1 MSIRLLIT
9 GSNGLLGKCF
19 RRLIDSKNISV
30 IATGLKQDRMGDH
43 KHLYK
48 TLDVTN
54 KDSATFTGSSG
65 HDIGRVLGSNMGI
78 RSMSISA
85 SGVFTDSSTENILRG
100 FAFDG
105 AIQNYDLVFSDGSK
119 ISGAFLVTS
128 YERAGEFNGEETFS
142 CTLESSGTIT
152 YTNA

>member
-1 MSIRLLIT
+1 MAAGKGSSFLLKDNSTGTPATMGGLRSTSMTINGEAVDIT
-9 GSNGLLGKCF
+9 
-19 RRLIDSKNISV
+19 
-30 IATGLKQDRMGDH
+30 T
-43 KHLYK
+43 
-48 TLDVTN
+48 
-54 KDSATFTGSSG
+54 KDSNAFISSG
-65 HDIGRVLGSNMGI
+65 NDKARDLLQGGGV
-78 RSMSISA
+78 RSMTISA

-128 YERAGEFNGEETFS
+128 YERAGEFNGEETYS
-142 CTLESSGTIT
+142 VTLESSNTIT

>member
-1 MSIRLLIT
+1 MAAGKGSSFLLKDNST
-9 GSNGLLGKCF
+9 GTPATIGGLRSTSMTINGEM
-19 RRLIDSKNISV
+19 V
-30 IATGLKQDRMGDH
+30 
-43 KHLYK
+43 
-48 TLDVTN
+48 DVTD
-54 KDSATFTGSSG
+54 KDANAFISSG
-65 HDIGRVLGSNMGI
+65 NDKARVLLQGGGV
-78 RSMSISA
+78 RSMSLSA

-128 YERAGEFNGEETFS
+128 YERAGEFNGEETYS
-142 CTLESSGTIT
+142 VTLESSNTIT

>member
-1 MSIRLLIT
+1 MPAGKGSSFLLKDNSTGTPATIGGLRSTSMTINGEAVDIT
-9 GSNGLLGKCF
+9 
-19 RRLIDSKNISV
+19 
-30 IATGLKQDRMGDH
+30 T
-43 KHLYK
+43 
-48 TLDVTN
+48 
-54 KDSATFTGSSG
+54 KDSNAFISSG
-65 HDIGRVLGSNMGI
+65 NDKARDLLQGGGV
-78 RSMSISA
+78 RSMSITA

-119 ISGAFLVTS
+119 ISGAFLITS

-142 CTLESSGTIT
+142 CTLESSGTVT